1 MEAALDGTSFGVDDA
16 GAASVSSEAAAR
28 RICCCLDDD
37 LFASRGRARKKK
49 KRRSVR
55 KKVERDIK
63 KKRKER
69 RENLE
74 KEIRAHLFV
83 AEEEWEVRRR
93 AVHVDDANANDDAMF
108 VFFSCCFF
116 LCCVVSTRARPT
128 SFLMRFRLPSRR
140 KKCQN
145 NLGSQKCSQKKK
157 TKPLVGSLHFLRH
170 VAAAAVVVV

>member
-16 GAASVSSEAAAR
+16 GAASVSSEAAAG

-37 LFASRGRARKKK
+37 LLVSRG
-49 KRRSVR
+49 RSVR

-116 LCCVVSTRARPT
+116 LCCVVDESATNLFFDAISIT
-128 SFLMRFRLPSRR
+128 FAE
-140 KKCQN
+140 KKMP
-145 NLGSQKCSQKKK
+145 K
-157 TKPLVGSLHFLRH
+157 
-170 VAAAAVVVV
+170 